1 MVNPL
6 SNPFYLMP
14 PLAAFVTSIILIA
27 LVLRG
32 ARRSSSRSIFCG
44 LLLSLGLWGLL
55 LFGMRSS
62 PDVDRALVW
71 DKTLPVVYYF
81 AFLLY
86 YHFTLT
92 YTNTSGQRPI
102 LLAAYLFL
110 GLLIALAPTDLI
122 IERMRLE
129 DYGYAPTMGPVA
141 IPAFMIGF
149 LLMGGAAY
157 NLVKRYKA
165 SSSYEERNRLLYLVI
180 ALLFPLTGAFLDAFS
195 NLPPAA
201 IWCNLIFCFLC
212 SIAILKYHLLD
223 IQVVIRKSLVYLFVS
238 VTIALPYV
246 GILFITHQIL
256 QITIEPWWMH
266 VIVVLFVAIVLRP
279 MYTWAQQFV
288 DRLFYRDR
296 YDHLR
301 ALQQFSHQTQSVAN
315 LEELGLTLV
324 KLVRGALRSS
334 SAYLLL
340 PSEGKGGL
348 TILSCDGLG
357 NPPPGI
363 ILRNESLLVKQLKLH
378 GGILSSRELNIIPSL
393 QSPGTIERQNL
404 ENLGAELYIPIKI
417 SEGEL
422 SGILILGKKLSGQD
436 YFNEERRLLLTLANQ
451 MAMALENA
459 HLYDLERTA
468 RSELQKQDEQ
478 KTEFLHGVAHELKTP
493 LTAIISS
500 SELLSEGSSIASGLR
515 QKLIH
520 NIRQSAESMNRRV
533 AELLDLATMQIGELK
548 IEPEPLEMTHI
559 ITEVASQLRVLFKS
573 KKQTLTLE
581 MPDSLPKVKADRG
594 KLEQVLFNL
603 LSNAN
608 KFSPT
613 GKNVI
618 LRAKQA
624 DGKIIVEIEDSA
636 PAVTE
641 DDKRRL
647 FDPYYRGDD
656 PEKRERFAGLGLG
669 LSISRKLVELHQ
681 GDIWVENKPTK
692 GNIFAFSLPVL
703 GRRKSGAK

>member
-1 MVNPL
+1 M
-6 SNPFYLMP
+6 NPFANPSYLLP
-14 PLAAFVTSIILIA
+14 PLFSAAISLGLAI
-27 LVLRG
+27 LVLLKG
-32 ARRSSSRSIFCG
+32 RRNLSTWIFCG
-44 LLLSLGLWGLL
+44 LVLSVTLISLLI
-55 LFGMRSS
+55 FGMRSS
-62 PDVDRALVW
+62 PDTHRALPWDRAV
-71 DKTLPVVYYF
+71 PVAAYGTF
-81 AFLLY
+81 IFY
-86 YHFTLT
+86 YHFSLT
-92 YTNTSGQRPI
+92 YTKTRGQKGI
-102 LLAAYLFL
+102 LYTAYFL
-110 GLLIALAPTDLI
+110 WIMFIILAPTNLI
-122 IERMRLE
+122 IKEMRLE
-129 DYGYAPTMGPVA
+129 DYGYAPVIGPLT
-141 IPAFMIGF
+141 P
-149 LLMGGAAY
+149 
-157 NLVKRYKA
+157 
-165 SSSYEERNRLLYLVI
+165 
-180 ALLFPLTGAFLDAFS
+180 LLFIVYISLVTVTIYTLIKARMRATSYIEKTRMTYLAIAGLFPIVGGSLDAFS
-195 NLPPAA
+195 TLPPASM
-201 IWCNLIFCFLC
+201 WGYLTFGLLC
-212 SIAILKYHLLD
+212 TVVILKYQLMD
-223 IQVVIRKSLVYLFVS
+223 IQVVLRVGSIYLLIS
-238 VTIALPYV
+238 IIIAIPYV
-246 GILFITHQIL
+246 ALLYFLNMLFKPVL
-256 QITIEPWWMH
+256 EPWWIH
-266 VIVVLFVAIVLRP
+266 GFIILLLAIILRP
-279 MYTWAQQFV
+279 LYSWSQQLI

-301 ALQQFSHQTQSVAN
+301 ALQRFSHQTQSVAN

-348 TILSCDGLG
+348 TILSCDGLD

-393 QSPGTIERQNL
+393 QSLGTIERQNL
-404 ENLGAELYIPIKI
+404 EKLGAELYLPIKI

-436 YFNEERRLLLTLANQ
+436 YSNEERQLLLTLANQ

-459 HLYDLERTA
+459 RLYDLERTT
-468 RSELQKQDEQ
+468 RSELQKQNEQ

-500 SELLSEGSSIASGLR
+500 SELLGEGSSTAFGLR
-515 QKLIH
+515 KKLIH

-613 GKNVI
+613 GKDVI
-618 LRAKQA
+618 LRAKRA
-624 DGKIIVEIEDSA
+624 DGKIIIEIEDSA

-647 FDPYYRGDD
+647 FDPYYRSDD

>member
-1 MVNPL
+1 MMDPF
-6 SNPFYLMP
+6 SNPFYLLS
-14 PLAAFVTSIILIA
+14 PLAVTSVIIGLLFLVWKKGQRDFSSLIF
-27 LVLRG
+27 
-32 ARRSSSRSIFCG
+32 SIF
-44 LLLSLGLWGLL
+44 LASLGLSS
-55 LFGMRSS
+55 LFTFLMRNS
-62 PDVDRALVW
+62 PDIYLAVQWDRAIVAAAVCSFMFYYQFTLVYASIRMKGW
-71 DKTLPVVYYF
+71 IVPAIYLSISVLAIIAVTTDLVISEMTLAHYGYTPVLGPLGFLSYITLPIF
-81 AFLLY
+81 
-86 YHFTLT
+86 
-92 YTNTSGQRPI
+92 
-102 LLAAYLFL
+102 
-110 GLLIALAPTDLI
+110 I
-122 IERMRLE
+122 I
-129 DYGYAPTMGPVA
+129 
-141 IPAFMIGF
+141 
-149 LLMGGAAY
+149 GGVY
-157 NLVKRYKA
+157 NLLKRYL
-165 SSSYEERNRLLYLVI
+165 SSRLHEERNRLLYLTI
-180 ALLFPLTGAFLDAFS
+180 AVLFPLVGAGLDALS
-195 NLPPAA
+195 DLPPAF
-201 IWCNLIFCFLC
+201 IWSSMIFCILC
-212 SIAILKYHLLD
+212 SVTILKYRLLD
-223 IQVVIRKSLVYLFVS
+223 IRVVIRKSLVYLFVS

-256 QITIEPWWMH
+256 EITIEPWWMH
-266 VIVVLFVAIVLRP
+266 AIVILFVAIVLRP
-279 MYTWAQQFV
+279 MYTRAQQFV
-288 DRLFYRDR
+288 DRLFYQDR

-340 PSEGKGGL
+340 PSEGRGGL
-348 TILSCDGLG
+348 TILSCDGLD

-404 ENLGAELYIPIKI
+404 EKLGAELYIPIKI
-417 SEGEL
+417 SKGKL
-422 SGILILGKKLSGQD
+422 SGILALGKKLSGQD
-436 YFNEERRLLLTLANQ
+436 YSSEERRLLLTLANQ

-459 HLYDLERTA
+459 RLYDLERTT
-468 RSELQKQDEQ
+468 RSELQKQNEQ

-500 SELLSEGSSIASGLR
+500 SELLSEGSSIAYGLR
-515 QKLIH
+515 KKLIH
-520 NIRQSAESMNRRV
+520 NIRKSAESMNRRV

-613 GKNVI
+613 GKDII

-624 DGKIIVEIEDSA
+624 D
-636 PAVTE
+636 
-641 DDKRRL
+641 
-647 FDPYYRGDD
+647 
-656 PEKRERFAGLGLG
+656 
-669 LSISRKLVELHQ
+669 
-681 GDIWVENKPTK
+681 
-692 GNIFAFSLPVL
+692 
-703 GRRKSGAK
+703 